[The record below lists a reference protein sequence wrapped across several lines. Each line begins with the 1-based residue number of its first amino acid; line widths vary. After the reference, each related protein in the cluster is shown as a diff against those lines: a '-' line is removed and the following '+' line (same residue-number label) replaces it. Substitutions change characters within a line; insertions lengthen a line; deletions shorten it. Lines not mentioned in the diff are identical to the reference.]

1 VDQVLWEEENVDI
14 ATLSRPALK
23 SQVDSMLAQGPLTPH
38 KSEER
43 DGTSL

>member
-1 VDQVLWEEENVDI
+1 MDQVLWEEENVDI

-23 SQVDSMLAQGPLTPH
+23 SQVNSMLAQGPAH
-38 KSEER
+38 KSEEM